1 MKKRVLLI
9 MIMLPLVANTYGYWE
24 YVLYNTYGYWEYV
37 LYNGIRYGVFS
48 EALEDGRYPALVP
61 QQDPST
67 ADTLTRADITDF
79 RIGDK
84 EYFVRYIGERAFQNC
99 VNLTTVNL
107 PNTLI
112 TIGER
117 AFSECSSLTSITI
130 PNSVTSIGSRVFYC
144 ENLATVVSLIE
155 NPFEIHSYV
164 FSQNTRMNATL

>member
-9 MIMLPLVANTYGYWE
+9 MIMLPLVA
-24 YVLYNTYGYWEYV
+24 NTYGYWEYV

-48 EALEDGRYPALVP
+48 EALEDGRYPALVAP
-61 QQDPST
+61 QNPST

-117 AFSECSSLTSITI
+117 AFH
-130 PNSVTSIGSRVFYC
+130 YC
-144 ENLATVVSLIE
+144 I
-155 NPFEIHSYV
+155 
-164 FSQNTRMNATL
+164 